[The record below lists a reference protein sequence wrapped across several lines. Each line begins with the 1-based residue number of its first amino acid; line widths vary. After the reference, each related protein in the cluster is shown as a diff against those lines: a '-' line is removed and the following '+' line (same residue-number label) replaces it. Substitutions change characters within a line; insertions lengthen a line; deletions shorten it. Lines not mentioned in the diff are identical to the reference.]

1 MDCSRICGTE
11 TNTLRPQEVSDREVL
26 AKVVTAGSGAVILL
40 SRYYCYENRK
50 SNHGRVE
57 EEEGKWELSY
67 YR

>member
-26 AKVVTAGSGAVILL
+26 AKAVTAGSGAVIL

-57 EEEGKWELSY
+57 EEGSGNCHTIDK
-67 YR
+67 